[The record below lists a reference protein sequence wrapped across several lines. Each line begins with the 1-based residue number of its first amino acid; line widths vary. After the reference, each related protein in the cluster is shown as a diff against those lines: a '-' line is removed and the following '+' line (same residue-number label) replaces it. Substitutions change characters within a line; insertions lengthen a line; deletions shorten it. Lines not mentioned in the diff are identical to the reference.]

1 FSCFSVS
8 MRESTAS
15 TASRGETFFFAIS
28 AARSDADIQQRSLSF
43 MALAI
48 VCCPG
53 HRGNPTAWCVR
64 TPGSLR
70 GVAPSAE
77 QTHGDVVGMKLALSQ
92 GLSGVSSLSGDIA
105 QVLEAELAL

>member
-1 FSCFSVS
+1 

-15 TASRGETFFFAIS
+15 TASRGETFFLAIA

-53 HRGNPTAWCVR
+53 PPGESDRVVR
-64 TPGSLR
+64 TNAGESEGGRP
-70 GVAPSAE
+70 
-77 QTHGDVVGMKLALSQ
+77 LS
-92 GLSGVSSLSGDIA
+92 
-105 QVLEAELAL
+105 